1 MCQKLY
7 RHISCVKHSTRRAA
21 KIGATKIVCARGYC
35 HRVTSLVDRQRCLQ
49 QKKEKKKRIHSLLCI
64 QCRRWLRNRVTL
76 LIIYWDTDA
85 YGLVALIT
93 VAMQHRDLHFFCHIL
108 KNLCAHSMDKQGK
121 SKAR

>member
-49 QKKEKKKRIHSLLCI
+49 QKKEKKKENSQSPLHPV
-64 QCRRWLRNRVTL
+64 QE
-76 LIIYWDTDA
+76 
-85 YGLVALIT
+85 VA
-93 VAMQHRDLHFFCHIL
+93 Q
-108 KNLCAHSMDKQGK
+108 KQGHFTDNLLGYRCIWFGCLDNSCYATQRFTFFLSYSEK
-121 SKAR
+121 SVCT